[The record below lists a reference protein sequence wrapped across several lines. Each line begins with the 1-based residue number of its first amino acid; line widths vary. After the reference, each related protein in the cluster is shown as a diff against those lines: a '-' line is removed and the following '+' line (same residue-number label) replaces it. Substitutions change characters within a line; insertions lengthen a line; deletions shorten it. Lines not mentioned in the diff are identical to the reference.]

1 MLSLIFISL
10 PDSMTSI
17 IGRKMMMIITVMSI
31 FRDIMSCYRLFGDGE
46 MTANSLVT
54 ARVAKLVGLSMKS
67 ADPQKLLKSA

>member
-17 IGRKMMMIITVMSI
+17 IGRKMMMVTLVMMIITVMSI

-54 ARVAKLVGLSMKS
+54 ARVA
-67 ADPQKLLKSA
+67 